1 MQFSDSDNLEPTPT
15 APHGLD
21 GEATP
26 TPPPTPGA
34 GTRAETGADVPAT
47 ASCDGEG
54 AVSDG
59 SGPLA
64 DAERREQVRAKIVE
78 AIRTVHDPEIPVNI
92 YELGLIYDI
101 DIKPSGDVNIRMT
114 LTSPACPAAQELPV
128 QVKSVTSRIAEV
140 REAQVDVV
148 FDPPWKP
155 SLMTEDARLLL
166 GIF

>member
-1 MQFSDSDNLEPTPT
+1 MQSNEP
-15 APHGLD
+15 HVN
-21 GEATP
+21 GEP
-26 TPPPTPGA
+26 
-34 GTRAETGADVPAT
+34 EADVEAQ
-47 ASCDGEG
+47 AALAGVDAGQ
-54 AVSDG
+54 D

-64 DAERREQVRAKIVE
+64 DPPRREQVKQKIIE

-101 DIKPSGDVNIRMT
+101 DVKASGDVNIRMT

-140 REAQVDVV
+140 REVDVKVV